1 MLAPLVPLRRQ
12 VWPFPSRGFGPDALI
27 LGGLD
32 RDALDF
38 ELSWPL
44 GLALSGSTWAVWLR
58 LGKILD
64 KISGGDRSI
73 DLHLPLPLRGPDFNG
88 PDLT

>member
-1 MLAPLVPLRRQ
+1 M
-12 VWPFPSRGFGPDALI
+12 
-27 LGGLD
+27 
-32 RDALDF
+32 
-38 ELSWPL
+38 